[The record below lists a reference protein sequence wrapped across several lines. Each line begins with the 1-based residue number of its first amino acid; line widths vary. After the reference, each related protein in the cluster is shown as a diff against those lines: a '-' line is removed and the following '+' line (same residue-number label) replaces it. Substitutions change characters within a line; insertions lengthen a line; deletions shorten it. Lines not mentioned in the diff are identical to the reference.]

1 MRYAGLLVFPLSLLA
16 IVLFSDGVGPGA
28 ALDSDL
34 ASTALLDPAEVSR
47 GFPIMSL
54 WVEPDDLH
62 DPVTGILA
70 NVRARGRAWERT
82 GALSYFDD
90 GELRFASS
98 VGVRLHGGGSR
109 ITSEVQSFRVYF
121 REEYGADAFGEGL
134 LFDGAS
140 DPLQRLILHNDVRRG
155 LPRSREGRSATAA
168 ERRRHRCRGGRPGRL
183 FWSFSNPLAYDIA
196 ERIGAIVPRTKP
208 VRFFLNGKWQ
218 GVYVVTEYVDVP
230 NNPVFFDA
238 HFGHAQFSADLAQME
253 ELWAWL
259 VELEPPLTM
268 HTISERINVENMTR
282 WFLSVLYCATG
293 DAFQGPGQF
302 RDETLQR
309 GEWFWINWD
318 MDQSF
323 RLQSV
328 DSFYDLLQQP
338 GKRRRGRRDS
348 EPRAAVL
355 THMLRE
361 DPEYLDY
368 FKREFARMLNQQVTL
383 EFLDERYRY
392 YEGVARSYG
401 VEDLRYLEAL
411 REFFSKRHDVLWEL
425 AHQHFD
431 TGTAVALRVIAPP
444 GGVLVDGSGVGGTF
458 DGRYFPDMVLD
469 LSVPANQP
477 ISHWLVN
484 GERQMDGAQTVRLRV
499 TEDLIVEPVLR

>member
-16 IVLFSDGVGPGA
+16 IGLFSDGVGPWA

-34 ASTALLDPAEVSR
+34 ASTAVLDPAEVSR

-155 LPRSREGRSATAA
+155 SLPRSLAGRSATAA
-168 ERRRHRCRGGRPGRL
+168 ERRRHRPRAR
-183 FWSFSNPLAYDIA
+183 WSFSNPLAYDIA

-230 NNPVFFDA
+230 NNPVFLTRTSA
-238 HFGHAQFSADLAQME
+238 TLSSRPTWLKWRSCGHG
-253 ELWAWL
+253 LWSW
-259 VELEPPLTM
+259 
-268 HTISERINVENMTR
+268 N
-282 WFLSVLYCATG
+282 
-293 DAFQGPGQF
+293 
-302 RDETLQR
+302 
-309 GEWFWINWD
+309 
-318 MDQSF
+318 
-323 RLQSV
+323 
-328 DSFYDLLQQP
+328 
-338 GKRRRGRRDS
+338 
-348 EPRAAVL
+348 PRS
-355 THMLRE
+355 RCIRF
-361 DPEYLDY
+361 P
-368 FKREFARMLNQQVTL
+368 
-383 EFLDERYRY
+383 
-392 YEGVARSYG
+392 S
-401 VEDLRYLEAL
+401 
-411 REFFSKRHDVLWEL
+411 
-425 AHQHFD
+425 
-431 TGTAVALRVIAPP
+431 
-444 GGVLVDGSGVGGTF
+444 GSTW
-458 DGRYFPDMVLD
+458 R
-469 LSVPANQP
+469 
-477 ISHWLVN
+477 
-484 GERQMDGAQTVRLRV
+484 T
-499 TEDLIVEPVLR
+499 

>member
-1 MRYAGLLVFPLSLLA
+1 MGPERRSIASLGLFVFPLLLIA
-16 IVLFSDGVGPGA
+16 IGLFSDGVGPWA
-28 ALDSDL
+28 ALDSDRAV
-34 ASTALLDPAEVSR
+34 ASTTVLDPAEVSR
-47 GFPIMSL
+47 GFPVMSL

-70 NVRARGRAWERT
+70 NVRAHGRAWERT
-82 GALSYFDD
+82 GALSYLDG

-98 VGVRLHGGGSR
+98 VGVRVHGGGSR

-121 REEYGADAFGEGL
+121 RDEYGADAFGPGL
-134 LFDGAS
+134 LFDGTS

-155 LPRSREGRSATAA
+155 SLPRSMA
-168 ERRRHRCRGGRPGRL
+168 RRGL
-183 FWSFSNPLAYDIA
+183 AFWSFSNPLAYDIA

-218 GVYVVTEYVDVP
+218 GVYVATEYVGVP
-230 NNPVFFDA
+230 DNPGFFHA
-238 HFGHAQFSADLAQME
+238 HFGHAQFSSDLAPME

-259 VELEPPLTM
+259 EELESPLTM
-268 HTISERINVENMTR
+268 QTISERINVENMTR
-282 WFLSVLYCATG
+282 WFLSVVFCATG

-302 RDETLQR
+302 RDETRQR

-323 RLQSV
+323 RLQSA
-328 DSFYDLLQQP
+328 DSFYSLLEQP
-338 GKRRRGRRDS
+338 GQRRRGRRHS

-368 FKREFARMLNQQVTL
+368 FKREFARMLNQQVTP

-392 YEGVARSYG
+392 YEEVARSYG
-401 VEDLRYLEAL
+401 VEDLGYLEAL

-431 TGTAVALRVIAPP
+431 TGAAVALRVIAPP

-458 DGRYFPDMVLD
+458 DGRYFPDMMLD

-477 ISHWLVN
+477 VSHWMVN
-484 GERQMDGAQTVRLRV
+484 GERQENAAQTIRLRV
-499 TEDLIVEPVLR
+499 SEDLVIEPVLR